1 MTNNTSKSTR
11 YRVVYSKTQPV
22 TSKWFDTPEEAE
34 RFAATFERNGYSTT
48 IWEYSNGG
56 ARPYKKSI
64 KDLFA
69 ID

>member
-1 MTNNTSKSTR
+1 MTSNASKSKK
-11 YRVVYSKTQPV
+11 YRVIYSKITPII
-22 TSKWFDTPEEAE
+22 SKWFDTPEEAE
-34 RFAATFERNGYSTT
+34 TFAATHERNGYSTT